1 MSNGLKQYFP
11 MIQTRE
17 ELCKKIQTTP
27 ELKFLFDSWGESQQ
41 EEFLQFCT
49 GMQGVK
55 ILYDSF
61 FKEIL
66 NPDTAPSRL
75 EELLSLILQRHI
87 RILHVLPNDFSRI
100 AEENALLIMD
110 IVVQLEDG
118 SIANIEVQKI
128 GYSFPGQRS
137 ACYLAD
143 LLLRQYKRAKNER
156 KKKFSYRD
164 IKSVYTIVFIEK
176 SSGEMKRHKQ
186 DYVHHFCQKS
196 DTGLHME
203 LLQEF
208 VFIPLDIYRET
219 RHNKGIPI

>member
-27 ELKFLFDSWGESQQ
+27 ELKFLFDSWDESQQ

-66 NPDTAPSRL
+66 NPDTVPSRL
-75 EELLSLILQRHI
+75 EELLSLILQWHI
-87 RILHVLPNDFSRI
+87 RILHVLPNDSSRI

-118 SIANIEVQKI
+118 SIANIEVQKNRI
-128 GYSFPGQRS
+128 FLSRTTQCMLFG
-137 ACYLAD
+137 
-143 LLLRQYKRAKNER
+143 
-156 KKKFSYRD
+156 
-164 IKSVYTIVFIEK
+164 
-176 SSGEMKRHKQ
+176 
-186 DYVHHFCQKS
+186 
-196 DTGLHME
+196 
-203 LLQEF
+203 
-208 VFIPLDIYRET
+208 
-219 RHNKGIPI
+219 

>member
-27 ELKFLFDSWGESQQ
+27 ESQQ

-87 RILHVLPNDFSRI
+87 RILHVLPNDSSRI

-118 SIANIEVQKI
+118 SISNIEVQKI

-137 ACYLAD
+137 ACY
-143 LLLRQYKRAKNER
+143 LLRQYKRAKNER

>member
-27 ELKFLFDSWGESQQ
+27 ELKFQFDSWDESQQ

-75 EELLSLILQRHI
+75 EELLSLI
-87 RILHVLPNDFSRI
+87 
-100 AEENALLIMD
+100 
-110 IVVQLEDG
+110 
-118 SIANIEVQKI
+118 
-128 GYSFPGQRS
+128 
-137 ACYLAD
+137 
-143 LLLRQYKRAKNER
+143 
-156 KKKFSYRD
+156 
-164 IKSVYTIVFIEK
+164 
-176 SSGEMKRHKQ
+176 
-186 DYVHHFCQKS
+186 
-196 DTGLHME
+196 
-203 LLQEF
+203 
-208 VFIPLDIYRET
+208 
-219 RHNKGIPI
+219 

>member
-27 ELKFLFDSWGESQQ
+27 ELKFLFDSWDESQQ

-87 RILHVLPNDFSRI
+87 RILHVLPKRFFPNCRRKCFAYYGYCCSTGRW
-100 AEENALLIMD
+100 
-110 IVVQLEDG
+110 

-128 GYSFPGQRS
+128 GYSFPGQTQRM
-137 ACYLAD
+137 L
-143 LLLRQYKRAKNER
+143 
-156 KKKFSYRD
+156 F
-164 IKSVYTIVFIEK
+164 
-176 SSGEMKRHKQ
+176 G
-186 DYVHHFCQKS
+186 
-196 DTGLHME
+196 
-203 LLQEF
+203 
-208 VFIPLDIYRET
+208 
-219 RHNKGIPI
+219 